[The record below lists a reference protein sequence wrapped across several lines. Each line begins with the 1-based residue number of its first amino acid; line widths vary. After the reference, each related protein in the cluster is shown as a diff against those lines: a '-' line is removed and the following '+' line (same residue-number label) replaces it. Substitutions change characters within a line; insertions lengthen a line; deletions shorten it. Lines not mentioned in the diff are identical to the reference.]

1 MNSIYKD
8 VYQYCEKHTSRPD
21 TVLYELERETYL
33 KILSPQMISG
43 PVQGKFLEMV
53 SALMQPKNILE
64 IGTFTGYAA
73 ICLARGLA
81 PDGILH
87 TIEVNPELEWIS
99 RKYFEKANLSEKI
112 NFQIGDAREII
123 PTIEVEFDI
132 VFIDAAKF
140 DNDLYYEMVLSKLR
154 TGGLIMVDNVLWSGK
169 VVRNEQ
175 DNATQLIMAFNKKV
189 AADKRVETVILP
201 LRDGLTMVRKLG

>member
-8 VYQYCEKHTSRPD
+8 VYQYCEKHTSGPD
-21 TVLYELERETYL
+21 PVLYELERETYL
-33 KILSPQMISG
+33 NILSPQMISG
-43 PVQGKFLEMV
+43 PVQGKFLELI
-53 SALMQPKNILE
+53 SALVQPKNILE

-81 PDGILH
+81 KDGVLH

-99 RKYFEKANLSEKI
+99 RKYFEKADLSDKVNL
-112 NFQIGDAREII
+112 QIGDAREII
-123 PTIEVEFDI
+123 PTMDIEFDI

-140 DNDLYYEMVLSKLR
+140 DNDLYYEMVLPKLKS
-154 TGGLIMVDNVLWSGK
+154 GGLLMIDNVLWSGK
-169 VVRNEQ
+169 VVRNEK

-189 AADKRVETVILP
+189 AADNRVESVMLP
-201 LRDGLTMVRKLG
+201 LRDGLTLVRKK